1 MKVTDIRYTPV
12 STYDNTT
19 LKHSDVAQKMTKDEA
34 STQVT
39 STDSKWQ
46 KNILMD
52 AINMLEN
59 NIQTD
64 DNNHPL
70 SQTSNAP
77 IESFDEAL
85 IELSFTKTPFFK
97 ETASQAQ
104 ANLTG
109 SDISQLFTEN

>member
-19 LKHSDVAQKMTKDEA
+19 LKHSELAQKMTKDQI
-34 STQVT
+34 STQTT
-39 STDSKWQ
+39 STDQKWQ
-46 KNILMD
+46 KNILLD
-52 AINMLEN
+52 AIDLLEN

-64 DNNHPL
+64 DNSHPL
-70 SQTSNAP
+70 SKLDNAP

-85 IELSFTKTPFFK
+85 IELSFVKTPFFK

-109 SDISQLFTEN
+109 ADVAPLFVEN